1 MMSQLFCTSLELKY
15 QKNEVETLA
24 PQVYKTLRDC
34 PKTTLQK
41 REKMRRRVNKRERL
55 LIL

>member
-34 PKTTLQK
+34 PKTNTTK
-41 REKMRRRVNKRERL
+41 TRRIIEKKMRRVH
-55 LIL
+55 